1 MLPILNQFGMI
12 PKTINGH
19 KLSFKEFDNC
29 SLKKAFQ
36 EVNVSGGVILMT
48 DWPDFNTFLDVSF
61 QMLP

>member
-1 MLPILNQFGMI
+1 MI
-12 PKTINGH
+12 PRTINGH